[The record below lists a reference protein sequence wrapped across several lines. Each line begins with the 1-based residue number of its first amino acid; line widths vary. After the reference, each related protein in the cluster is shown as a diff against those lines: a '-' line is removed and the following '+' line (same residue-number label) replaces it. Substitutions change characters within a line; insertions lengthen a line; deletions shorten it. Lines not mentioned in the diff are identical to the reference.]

1 MLFPSL
7 GWRPPKTLSRR
18 LGLMEAK
25 LFDLL
30 EIDKT
35 LMFFIQTKHKK
46 VGVDVLLITVGYINK
61 PKKYDISGL
70 FQFI

>member
-1 MLFPSL
+1 
-7 GWRPPKTLSRR
+7 
-18 LGLMEAK
+18 MEAK

-46 VGVDVLLITVGYINK
+46 VGVDILLITVGYINK